1 MLRSFISFVVH
12 RRLLALCAT
21 LLIALYGVYS
31 YLHTAIE
38 AYPDVTNVQVGV
50 IAQAPGLAPEEVE
63 RQITQPLERELNG
76 TPGLVSLRSE
86 SYFGLAMVN
95 LVFNDDAQ
103 SFTARAEVA
112 QRLPQANLPDGVTP
126 EMAPDYTPLGK
137 IFYYRLQSDRHTLAQ
152 LRTEQ
157 EWHVVRV
164 LKQVQGVADVVSI
177 GGFVKEFHVEVD
189 PEKLYS
195 LGLSLD
201 DVSDAL
207 TKSNRNVGGGLMRRG
222 EQSLIIRGIGLLRTP
237 QEIQEVVVAMRGGAP
252 VTIGDVARVV
262 QAHTPRQG
270 SVGMDEH
277 DDVVQGI
284 VLLKRGENPSVV
296 LDNIHAKVE
305 ELANGGLPE
314 GMTMVTNYDRSDLVG
329 HTLKTVQHNLLF
341 GATLIVAVL
350 WLFLRSLRGSLI
362 VATVIPLS
370 LLVAFIGLHWLG
382 MPANLISMGAI
393 DFGIMVDGAVV
404 LAENIIRNARLRK
417 PQTANDMR
425 HIIVD
430 SAVAVAKPTLFAMAI
445 VIAAL
450 IPVFS
455 LQSIEGR
462 IFRPLAMTYSFALL
476 GALVFAMGLVPALCA
491 IFLRPKDVLV
501 EEPKVFDYM
510 HHGYQS
516 WISRILNG
524 AGRRMTTLLVFIVV
538 MVIAGVSVK
547 WLGTEFL
554 PELDEGDAYVL
565 VQMPA
570 SVSLQKGQEVLRD
583 VRLRLKV
590 FPEVISVT
598 TEQGRPESG
607 TDNETI
613 NLAKALVRLKP
624 HDAWRKG
631 LTKPELI
638 EQMRATLGEI
648 PGISFNFAQP
658 IRDSVEESTSGA
670 RGQVVLK
677 LFGPDIS
684 TLRGILEKTVSL
696 TKNIPGVVDL
706 GLYRDA
712 PAPQV
717 HVEFD
722 RQSLARQGIAMET
735 AQKTLEMALAG
746 NIATTLWEG
755 EYPVP
760 VRVRLPYVDRMD
772 EERIRNIAIPLP
784 NGGSVP
790 LHSVGAVSIK
800 IGNSSIFREGN
811 ARYMALKFNVEGRD
825 IGSVVK
831 DTLATFKE
839 NVKLPEGY
847 QALWGGEWENQQ
859 RAAARLKVVVPLSL
873 LIVYA
878 LLFSA
883 LGHARSAAVILLCA
897 PFAMVGGIAALHLTG
912 IELSISAAIGFIA
925 LLGQVALAGLL
936 VISSVEE
943 LRRQGMPMMQALVE
957 GAAERMRSILLV
969 ALLALLGLLPMALST
984 GVGSE
989 TQRPFASVIVGGMV
1003 LLPLVA
1009 LVLLPVLYALMGP
1022 KNMLTQEE
1030 IDESGQDD

>member
-12 RRLLALCAT
+12 RRLVALSVTLA
-21 LLIALYGVYS
+21 IAIYGVYA
-31 YLHTAIE
+31 YLQTAIE

-50 IAQAPGLAPEEVE
+50 ITQAPGLAPEEVE

-76 TPGLVSLRSE
+76 TPGLTALRSE
-86 SYFGLAMVN
+86 SYFGLSMIN
-95 LVFNDDAQ
+95 LVFNDNAN
-103 SFTARAEVA
+103 SFNSRAEVS
-112 QRLPQANLPDGVTP
+112 QRLPQANLPNGVTP

-137 IFYYRLQSDRHTLAQ
+137 VFYYRLQSDKHTLAQ

-207 TKSNRNVGGGLMRRG
+207 SKSNRNVGGGLMRRG
-222 EQSLIIRGIGLLRTP
+222 EQSFIIRGIGLLRTP
-237 QEIQEVVVAMRGGAP
+237 QEIQDVVVAMRGKAP

-262 QAHTPRQG
+262 QSHTPRQG
-270 SVGMDEH
+270 SVGMD
-277 DDVVQGI
+277 DQNDVVQGI
-284 VLLKRGENPSVV
+284 VLLKRGANPSIV
-296 LDNIHAKVE
+296 LDDIHAKVE
-305 ELANGGLPE
+305 ELNSGGLPE
-314 GMTMVTNYDRSDLVG
+314 GMKMVTNYDRSDLVG

-370 LLVAFIGLHWLG
+370 LLVAFIGLHALG

-404 LAENIIRNARLRK
+404 LAENILRNARLRK

-491 IFLRPKDVLV
+491 LLLKPKHVMV
-501 EEPKVFDYM
+501 EEPKIFDRA
-510 HHGYQS
+510 HHGYQN
-516 WISRILNG
+516 WIGRILST
-524 AGRRMTTLLVFIVV
+524 AKSRTA
-538 MVIAGVSVK
+538 VIAVFVSVLVVAGFSAK

-570 SVSLQKGQEVLRD
+570 SISLEKGQEVLRD

-590 FPEVISVT
+590 FPEVLTVT

-607 TDNETI
+607 TDNETL
-613 NLAKALVRLKP
+613 NLAKVLVRLKP
-624 HDAWRKG
+624 HGEWRKG
-631 LTKPELI
+631 LNKPALI
-638 EQMRATLGEI
+638 EEMRATLGEI
-648 PGISFNFAQP
+648 PGVAFNFAQP

-677 LFGPDIS
+677 LFGPDIP
-684 TLRGILEKTVSL
+684 TLRGILQQ
-696 TKNIPGVVDL
+696 TKGLVKDIDGVVDL
-706 GLYRDA
+706 DLYRDA

-722 RQSLARQGIAMET
+722 RQALARQGIAMED
-735 AQKTLEMALAG
+735 AQKTLEVALAG
-746 NIATTLWEG
+746 NVATTLWEG

-784 NGGSVP
+784 DGGSVP
-790 LHSVGAVSIK
+790 LGSVGTVSMK

-831 DTLATFKE
+831 DTLSTFKQ

-847 QALWGGEWENQQ
+847 IAQWGGEWENQQ
-859 RAAARLKVVVPLSL
+859 RAAARLKVVIPLSL
-873 LIVYA
+873 IVVYA
-878 LLFSA
+878 LLFGA
-883 LGHARSAAVILLCA
+883 LGQARSASIILLCA
-897 PFAMVGGIAALHLTG
+897 PFAMVGGIAALHMAS

-936 VISSVEE
+936 VVSAVED
-943 LRRQGMPMMQALVE
+943 LRRQGMPLMQALIE
-957 GAAERMRSILLV
+957 GTAERMRSIILV

-1003 LLPLVA
+1003 VLPLVA
-1009 LVLLPVLYALMGP
+1009 LVLLPVLYAWLGP
-1022 KNMLTQEE
+1022 KNMMTQEE
-1030 IDESGQDD
+1030 RDEGAQND

>member
-501 EEPKVFDYM
+501 EEPKVFDHM

-524 AGRRMTTLLVFIVV
+524 AGRRMATLLLFVVV

-800 IGNSSIFREGN
+800 IGHSSIFREGN

>member
-1 MLRSFISFVVH
+1 MLRSLIAFVVH
-12 RRLLALCAT
+12 RRMVALCAT
-21 LLIALYGVYS
+21 LAIAVFGVYA

-63 RQITQPLERELNG
+63 RQITQPLERALNG
-76 TPGLVSLRSE
+76 TPGLASLRSE

-95 LVFNDDAQ
+95 LVFDDHAK

-112 QRLPQANLPDGVTP
+112 QRLPQADLPEGVTP

-137 IFYYRLQSDRHTLAQ
+137 IFYYQLKSDRHTLAQ

-164 LKQVQGVADVVSI
+164 LKQVQGVADIVSI
-177 GGFVKEFHVEVD
+177 GGFVKEFHIEAD
-189 PEKLYS
+189 PDRLYAM
-195 LGLSLD
+195 GLTLD
-201 DVSDAL
+201 DVSEAIS
-207 TKSNRNVGGGLMRRG
+207 KSNRNVGGGLMRRG

-237 QEIQEVVVAMRGGAP
+237 QDIQTVVIALRGGAP
-252 VTIGDVARVV
+252 VTVGDVARVL
-262 QAHTPRQG
+262 QSHTPRQG
-270 SVGMDEH
+270 SVGQDEH

-296 LDNIHAKVE
+296 LDAIHLKVD
-305 ELANGGLPE
+305 ELNSGGLPE
-314 GMTMVTNYDRSDLVG
+314 GMSMVTNYDRSDLVG
-329 HTLKTVQHNLLF
+329 HTLATVQHNLLF
-341 GATLIVAVL
+341 GATLIVGVL

-370 LLVAFIGLHWLG
+370 LLTAFIGLYLLG

-417 PQTANDMR
+417 PTNRREMR
-425 HIIVD
+425 EIIID

-476 GALVFAMGLVPALCA
+476 GALVFALGLVPALCA
-491 IFLRPKDVLV
+491 IFLKPKHVMVD
-501 EEPKVFDYM
+501 EPKIFDKA
-510 HHGYQS
+510 HHGYQH
-516 WISRILNG
+516 WIG
-524 AGRRMTTLLVFIVV
+524 AVLGTGRKR
-538 MVIAGVSVK
+538 AGVLIASLIILLIGGVSAK
-547 WLGTEFL
+547 FLGTEFL
-554 PELDEGDAYVL
+554 PALDEGDAYVL

-570 SVSLQKGQEVLRD
+570 SISLEKGQEVLRD
-583 VRLRLKV
+583 VRMRLKA

-607 TDNETI
+607 TDNETL

-624 HDAWRKG
+624 HGEWRKG
-631 LTKPELI
+631 MSKPELI
-638 EQMRATLGEI
+638 EQMRETLGEI
-648 PGISFNFAQP
+648 PGVAFNFAQP

-677 LFGPDIS
+677 LFGPDITQLRQILQT
-684 TLRGILEKTVSL
+684 TLAVV
-696 TKNIPGVVDL
+696 KNIEGVVDL
-706 GLYRDA
+706 DLYRDA

-722 RQSLARQGIAMET
+722 RRALARQGIAMET
-735 AQKTLEMALAG
+735 AQKTLAGALAG
-746 NIATTLWEG
+746 DLATTLWEG

-760 VRVRLPYVDRMD
+760 VRVRLPYIDRMD

-784 NGGSVP
+784 DGGSVP
-790 LHSVGAVSIK
+790 LHAVGTVSVK

-831 DTLATFKE
+831 ETFALFNQ

-847 QALWGGEWENQQ
+847 QAVWGGEWENQQ

-873 LIVYA
+873 LVVYA
-878 LLFSA
+878 LLFGA
-883 LGHARSAAVILLCA
+883 LGQARSAGVILLCA
-897 PFAMVGGIAALHLTG
+897 PFTMVGGLAALHLAR
-912 IELSISAAIGFIA
+912 IDLSISAAIGFIA

-936 VISSVEE
+936 VISAVEE
-943 LRRQGMPMMQALVE
+943 LRRQGMPLMQALVE
-957 GAAERMRSILLV
+957 GTAERMRSVVLV

-1003 LLPLVA
+1003 ILPIVA
-1009 LVLLPVLYALMGP
+1009 LVLLPVLYAMLGP
-1022 KNMLTQEE
+1022 RNMMTQEE
-1030 IDESGQDD
+1030 RDEAAQND

>member
-12 RRLLALCAT
+12 RRLVALSVTLA
-21 LLIALYGVYS
+21 IAIYGVYA
-31 YLHTAIE
+31 YLQTAIE

-50 IAQAPGLAPEEVE
+50 ITQAPGLAPEEVE

-76 TPGLVSLRSE
+76 TPGLTALRSE
-86 SYFGLAMVN
+86 SYFGLSMIN
-95 LVFNDDAQ
+95 LVFNDNAN
-103 SFTARAEVA
+103 SFNSRAEVS
-112 QRLPQANLPDGVTP
+112 QRLPQANLPNGVTP

-137 IFYYRLQSDRHTLAQ
+137 VFYYRLQSDKHTLAQ

-207 TKSNRNVGGGLMRRG
+207 SKSNRNVGGGLMRRG
-222 EQSLIIRGIGLLRTP
+222 EQSFIIRGIGLLRTP
-237 QEIQEVVVAMRGGAP
+237 QEIQDVVVAMRGKAP

-262 QAHTPRQG
+262 QSHTPRQG
-270 SVGMDEH
+270 SVGMD
-277 DDVVQGI
+277 DQNDVVQGI
-284 VLLKRGENPSVV
+284 VLLKRGANPSIV
-296 LDNIHAKVE
+296 LDDIHAKVE
-305 ELANGGLPE
+305 ELNSGGLPE
-314 GMTMVTNYDRSDLVG
+314 GMKMVTNYDRSDLVG

-370 LLVAFIGLHWLG
+370 LLVAFIGLHALG

-404 LAENIIRNARLRK
+404 LAENILRNARLRK

-491 IFLRPKDVLV
+491 LLLKPKHVMV
-501 EEPKVFDYM
+501 EEPKIFDRA
-510 HHGYQS
+510 HHGYQN
-516 WISRILNG
+516 WIGRILST
-524 AGRRMTTLLVFIVV
+524 AKSRTA
-538 MVIAGVSVK
+538 VIAVFVSVLVVAGFSAK

-570 SVSLQKGQEVLRD
+570 SISLEKGQEVLRD

-590 FPEVISVT
+590 FPEVLTVT

-607 TDNETI
+607 TDNETL
-613 NLAKALVRLKP
+613 NLAKVLVRLKP
-624 HDAWRKG
+624 HGEWRKG
-631 LTKPELI
+631 LNKPALI
-638 EQMRATLGEI
+638 EEMRATLGEI
-648 PGISFNFAQP
+648 PGVAFNFAQP

-677 LFGPDIS
+677 LFGPDIP
-684 TLRGILEKTVSL
+684 TLRGILQQ
-696 TKNIPGVVDL
+696 TKGLVKGIDGVVDL
-706 GLYRDA
+706 DLYRDA

-722 RQSLARQGIAMET
+722 RQALARQGIAMED
-735 AQKTLEMALAG
+735 AQKTLEVALAG
-746 NIATTLWEG
+746 NVATTLWEG

-784 NGGSVP
+784 DGGSVP
-790 LHSVGAVSIK
+790 LGSVGTVSMK

-831 DTLATFKE
+831 DTLSTFKQ

-847 QALWGGEWENQQ
+847 IAQWGGEWENQQ
-859 RAAARLKVVVPLSL
+859 RAAARLKVVIPLSL
-873 LIVYA
+873 IVVYA
-878 LLFSA
+878 LLFGA
-883 LGHARSAAVILLCA
+883 LGQARSASIILLCA
-897 PFAMVGGIAALHLTG
+897 PFAMVGGIAALHMAS

-936 VISSVEE
+936 VVSAVED
-943 LRRQGMPMMQALVE
+943 LRRQGMPLMQALIE
-957 GAAERMRSILLV
+957 GTAERMRSIILV

-1003 LLPLVA
+1003 VLPLVA
-1009 LVLLPVLYALMGP
+1009 LVLLPVLYAWLGP
-1022 KNMLTQEE
+1022 KNMMTQEE
-1030 IDESGQDD
+1030 RDEGAQND

>member
-1 MLRSFISFVVH
+1 MLRSFIAFVVH
-12 RRLLALCAT
+12 RRLVALCAT
-21 LLIALYGVYS
+21 LAIALYGIYS
-31 YLHTAIE
+31 YLQTAIE

-86 SYFGLAMVN
+86 SYFGLSMIN
-95 LVFNDDAQ
+95 LVFNDEAQ
-103 SFTARAEVA
+103 SFTARALVA
-112 QRLPQANLPDGVTP
+112 QRLPQADLPDGVTP

-137 IFYYRLQSDRHTLAQ
+137 IFYYRLQSDKHTLAQ

-157 EWHVVRV
+157 EWRVVRV

-189 PEKLYS
+189 PEKLYR

-201 DVSDAL
+201 DVSEAL
-207 TKSNRNVGGGLMRRG
+207 AKSNRNVGGGLMRRG

-237 QEIQEVVVAMRGGAP
+237 QEMQEVVVAMRGKAP

-262 QAHTPRQG
+262 QSHTPRQG

-305 ELANGGLPE
+305 QLNSGGLPD
-314 GMTMVTNYDRSDLVG
+314 GMKMVTNFDRSDLVG

-341 GATLIVAVL
+341 GATLIVGLL

-404 LAENIIRNARLRK
+404 LAENIIRNARHRR

-491 IFLRPKDVLV
+491 LFLKPKHVMV
-501 EEPKVFDYM
+501 EEPKVFERAE
-510 HHGYQS
+510 HGYQH
-516 WISRILNG
+516 WIAGVLG
-524 AGRRMTTLLVFIVV
+524 AGRKRFAVIAAFTAVLLV
-538 MVIAGVSVK
+538 AGVSAK

-570 SVSLQKGQEVLRD
+570 SISLEKGQEVLRD

-607 TDNETI
+607 TDNETL
-613 NLAKALVRLKP
+613 NLAKVLVRLKP
-624 HDAWRKG
+624 HGEWRKG
-631 LTKPELI
+631 LDKPALI
-638 EQMRATLGEI
+638 EQMRATLSEI
-648 PGISFNFAQP
+648 PGVAFNFAQP

-677 LFGPDIS
+677 VFGPEIPK
-684 TLRGILEKTVSL
+684 LRAILEQTVSL
-696 TKNIPGVVDL
+696 VGKIDGVVDL

-722 RQSLARQGIAMET
+722 RQALARQGIAMET
-735 AQKTLEMALAG
+735 AQKSLGVALAG
-746 NIATTLWEG
+746 NVATTLWEG
-755 EYPVP
+755 EFPVP

-784 NGGSVP
+784 DGGSVP
-790 LHSVGAVSIK
+790 LHSVGTVSIK

-831 DTLATFKE
+831 DTLATFKA
-839 NVKLPEGY
+839 NVQLPEGY
-847 QALWGGEWENQQ
+847 QAVWGGEWENQQ

-878 LLFSA
+878 LLFGA
-883 LGHARSAAVILLCA
+883 LGQARSAGIILLCA
-897 PFAMVGGIAALHLTG
+897 PFAMVGGIAALHLAQ

-936 VISSVEE
+936 VISAVEE
-943 LRRQGMPMMQALVE
+943 LRRQGMPLMEALIA
-957 GAAERMRSILLV
+957 GTAERMRSILLV

-989 TQRPFASVIVGGMV
+989 TQKPFASVIVGGMV
-1003 LLPLVA
+1003 VLPLVA

-1030 IDESGQDD
+1030 RDERAQDE

>member
-1 MLRSFISFVVH
+1 MLRSLIAFVVH
-12 RRLLALCAT
+12 RRLVALCAT
-21 LLIALYGVYS
+21 LAIAVFGVYA

-76 TPGLVSLRSE
+76 TPGLISLRSE
-86 SYFGLAMVN
+86 SYFGLAMIN
-95 LVFNDDAQ
+95 LVFDDNAK

-112 QRLPQANLPDGVTP
+112 QRLPQANLPEGVTP

-137 IFYYRLQSDRHTLAQ
+137 IFYYRLKSERHNLAQ

-157 EWHVVRV
+157 EWRVVRV

-177 GGFVKEFHVEVD
+177 GGFVKEFHVEAD
-189 PEKLYS
+189 PDRLYAM
-195 LGLSLD
+195 GLTLE
-201 DVSDAL
+201 DVSQAIS
-207 TKSNRNVGGGLMRRG
+207 KSNRNVGGGLMRRG

-237 QEIQEVVVAMRGGAP
+237 QDIQNVVVTLRGGAP
-252 VTIGDVARVV
+252 VTVGDVARVL
-262 QAHTPRQG
+262 QSHTPRQG

-296 LDNIHAKVE
+296 LDAIHVKVN
-305 ELANGGLPE
+305 ELNNGGLPE
-314 GMTMVTNYDRSDLVG
+314 GMSMTTNYDRSDLVG
-329 HTLKTVQHNLLF
+329 HTLATVQHNLLF
-341 GATLIVAVL
+341 GATLIVGVL

-370 LLVAFIGLHWLG
+370 LLTAFIGLYLLG

-404 LAENIIRNARLRK
+404 LAENIIRNARQRK
-417 PQTANDMR
+417 PTTSREMR
-425 HIIVD
+425 EIIID

-462 IFRPLAMTYSFALL
+462 IFRPLALTYSFALL

-491 IFLRPKDVLV
+491 LFLKPKHVMVD
-501 EEPKVFDYM
+501 EPKIFDTV
-510 HHGYQS
+510 HHGYQR
-516 WISRILNG
+516 WISAVVATGRKR
-524 AGRRMTTLLVFIVV
+524 AGVLVTALVLLV
-538 MVIAGVSVK
+538 AGGISVK
-547 WLGTEFL
+547 FLGTEFL

-570 SVSLQKGQEVLRD
+570 SISLEKGQEVLRD
-583 VRLRLKV
+583 VRSRLKV

-607 TDNETI
+607 TDNETL

-624 HDAWRKG
+624 HGEWRKG
-631 LTKPELI
+631 MSKPDLI

-648 PGISFNFAQP
+648 PGVAFNFAQP

-677 LFGPDIS
+677 VFGSDIS
-684 TLRGILEKTVSL
+684 QLRQILQKTLSVVKGID
-696 TKNIPGVVDL
+696 GVVDL
-706 GLYRDA
+706 DLYRDA

-722 RQSLARQGIAMET
+722 RRALARQGIAMET
-735 AQKTLEMALAG
+735 AQTTLAGALAG
-746 NIATTLWEG
+746 DVATTLWEG
-755 EYPVP
+755 EYAVP

-790 LHSVGAVSIK
+790 LHAVGTVGVK

-831 DTLATFKE
+831 ETFALFNQ

-847 QALWGGEWENQQ
+847 QAIWGGEWENQQ
-859 RAAARLKVVVPLSL
+859 RAAARLKIVVPLSL
-873 LIVYA
+873 LVVYA

-883 LGHARSAAVILLCA
+883 LGQARSASVILLCA
-897 PFAMVGGIAALHLTG
+897 PFTMVGGLAALHLAG
-912 IELSISAAIGFIA
+912 IDLSISAAIGFIA

-936 VISSVEE
+936 VISAVEE

-957 GAAERMRSILLV
+957 GTAERMRSVVLV

-1003 LLPLVA
+1003 VLPIVA
-1009 LVLLPVLYALMGP
+1009 LVLLPVLYMLFGP
-1022 KNMLTQEE
+1022 RNMMTQEE
-1030 IDESGQDD
+1030 RDEAAQND

>member
-12 RRLLALCAT
+12 RRLVALSVTLA
-21 LLIALYGVYS
+21 IAIYGVYA
-31 YLHTAIE
+31 YLQTAIE

-50 IAQAPGLAPEEVE
+50 ITQAPGLAPEEVE

-76 TPGLVSLRSE
+76 TPGLTALRSE
-86 SYFGLAMVN
+86 SYFGLSMIN
-95 LVFNDDAQ
+95 LVFNDNAN
-103 SFTARAEVA
+103 SFNSRAEVS
-112 QRLPQANLPDGVTP
+112 QRLPQANLPNGVTP

-137 IFYYRLQSDRHTLAQ
+137 VFYYRLQSDKHTLAQ

-207 TKSNRNVGGGLMRRG
+207 SKSNRNVGGGLMRRG
-222 EQSLIIRGIGLLRTP
+222 EQSFIIRGIGLLRTP
-237 QEIQEVVVAMRGGAP
+237 QEIQDVVVAMRGKAP
-252 VTIGDVARVV
+252 VTIGDVARVA
-262 QAHTPRQG
+262 QSHTPRQG
-270 SVGMDEH
+270 SVGMD
-277 DDVVQGI
+277 DQNDVVQGI
-284 VLLKRGENPSVV
+284 VLLKRGANPSIV
-296 LDNIHAKVE
+296 LDDIHAKVE
-305 ELANGGLPE
+305 ELNSGGLPE
-314 GMTMVTNYDRSDLVG
+314 GMKMVTNYDRSDLVG

-370 LLVAFIGLHWLG
+370 LLVAFIGLHALG

-404 LAENIIRNARLRK
+404 LAENILRNARLRK

-491 IFLRPKDVLV
+491 LLLKPKHVMV
-501 EEPKVFDYM
+501 EEPKIFDRA
-510 HHGYQS
+510 HHGYQH
-516 WISRILNG
+516 WIGRILST
-524 AGRRMTTLLVFIVV
+524 AKSRTA
-538 MVIAGVSVK
+538 VIAVFVSVLVVAGFSAK

-570 SVSLQKGQEVLRD
+570 SISLEKGQEVLRD

-590 FPEVISVT
+590 FPEVLTVT

-607 TDNETI
+607 TDNETL
-613 NLAKALVRLKP
+613 NLAKVLVRLKP
-624 HDAWRKG
+624 HGEWRKG
-631 LTKPELI
+631 LNKPALI
-638 EQMRATLGEI
+638 EEMRATLGEI
-648 PGISFNFAQP
+648 PGVAFNFAQP

-677 LFGPDIS
+677 LFGPDIP
-684 TLRGILEKTVSL
+684 TLRGILQQ
-696 TKNIPGVVDL
+696 TKGLVKGIDGVVDL
-706 GLYRDA
+706 DLYRDA

-722 RQSLARQGIAMET
+722 RQALARQGIAMED
-735 AQKTLEMALAG
+735 AQKTLEVALAG
-746 NIATTLWEG
+746 NVATTLWEG

-784 NGGSVP
+784 DGGSVP
-790 LHSVGAVSIK
+790 LGSVGTVSMK

-831 DTLATFKE
+831 DTLATFKQ

-847 QALWGGEWENQQ
+847 IAQWGGEWENQQ
-859 RAAARLKVVVPLSL
+859 RAAARLKIVIPLSL
-873 LIVYA
+873 IVVYA
-878 LLFSA
+878 LLFGA
-883 LGHARSAAVILLCA
+883 LGQARSASIILLCA
-897 PFAMVGGIAALHLTG
+897 PFAMVGGIAALHLAH

-936 VISSVEE
+936 VVSAVED
-943 LRRQGMPMMQALVE
+943 LRRQGMPLMQALIE
-957 GAAERMRSILLV
+957 GTAERMRSIILV

-1003 LLPLVA
+1003 VLPLVA
-1009 LVLLPVLYALMGP
+1009 LVLLPVLYAWLGP
-1022 KNMLTQEE
+1022 KNMMTQEE
-1030 IDESGQDD
+1030 RDEGAQND

>member
-1 MLRSFISFVVH
+1 MLRSFIAFVVH
-12 RRLLALCAT
+12 RRLVALSVTLA
-21 LLIALYGVYS
+21 IALYGVYA
-31 YLHTAIE
+31 YLQTAIE

-50 IAQAPGLAPEEVE
+50 ITQAPGLAPEEVE

-76 TPGLVSLRSE
+76 TPGLTALRSE
-86 SYFGLAMVN
+86 SYFGLSMIN
-95 LVFNDDAQ
+95 LVFDDNAN
-103 SFTARAEVA
+103 SFNSRAEVS
-112 QRLPQANLPDGVTP
+112 QRLPQANLPNGVTP

-137 IFYYRLQSDRHTLAQ
+137 VFYYRLQSERHTLAQ

-201 DVSDAL
+201 DVSEAL
-207 TKSNRNVGGGLMRRG
+207 SKSNRNVGGGLMRRG
-222 EQSLIIRGIGLLRTP
+222 EQSFIIRGIGLLRTP
-237 QEIQEVVVAMRGGAP
+237 QEIQDVVVAMRGKAP
-252 VTIGDVARVV
+252 VTIGDVARVA
-262 QAHTPRQG
+262 QSHTPRQG
-270 SVGMDEH
+270 SVGMD
-277 DDVVQGI
+277 DQNDVVQGI
-284 VLLKRGENPSVV
+284 VLLKRGANPSIV
-296 LDNIHAKVE
+296 LDAIHAKVD
-305 ELANGGLPE
+305 ELNGGGLPE
-314 GMTMVTNYDRSDLVG
+314 GMQMVTNYDRSDLVG

-404 LAENIIRNARLRK
+404 LAENIIRNARQRK
-417 PQTANDMR
+417 PQTTNDMR

-491 IFLRPKDVLV
+491 LLLKPKHVMV
-501 EEPKVFDYM
+501 EEPKIFDRA
-510 HHGYQS
+510 HHGYQH
-516 WISRILNG
+516 WIGRVLNTAKSRM
-524 AGRRMTTLLVFIVV
+524 AVMAVFVSVLVV
-538 MVIAGVSVK
+538 AGVSAK

-570 SVSLQKGQEVLRD
+570 SISLEKGQEVLRD

-590 FPEVISVT
+590 FPEVITVT

-607 TDNETI
+607 TDNETL
-613 NLAKALVRLKP
+613 NLAKVLVRLKP
-624 HDAWRKG
+624 HGDWRKG
-631 LTKPELI
+631 LTKPALI
-638 EQMRATLGEI
+638 EEMRATLGEI
-648 PGISFNFAQP
+648 PGVAFNFAQP

-677 LFGPDIS
+677 LFGPDIP
-684 TLRGILEKTVSL
+684 TLRSILQQ
-696 TKNIPGVVDL
+696 TKGLVKDIDGVVDL
-706 GLYRDA
+706 DLYRDA

-722 RQSLARQGIAMET
+722 RQALARQGIAMED
-735 AQKTLEMALAG
+735 AQKTLEVALAG
-746 NIATTLWEG
+746 NVATTLWEG

-784 NGGSVP
+784 DGGSVP
-790 LHSVGAVSIK
+790 LGSVGTVSMK

-831 DTLATFKE
+831 DTLATFKQ

-847 QALWGGEWENQQ
+847 VAQWGGEWENQQ
-859 RAAARLKVVVPLSL
+859 RAAARLKVVIPLSL
-873 LIVYA
+873 VVVYA
-878 LLFSA
+878 LLFGA
-883 LGHARSAAVILLCA
+883 LGQARSASIILLCA
-897 PFAMVGGIAALHLTG
+897 PFVMVGGIAALHLG
-912 IELSISAAIGFIA
+912 QIELSISAAIGFIA

-936 VISSVEE
+936 VVSAVED
-943 LRRQGMPMMQALVE
+943 LRRQGMPLMQALIE
-957 GAAERMRSILLV
+957 GTAERMRSIILV

-1003 LLPLVA
+1003 VLPLVA
-1009 LVLLPVLYALMGP
+1009 LVLLPVLYAWLGP
-1022 KNMLTQEE
+1022 KNMMTQEE
-1030 IDESGQDD
+1030 RDESAQND

>member
-524 AGRRMTTLLVFIVV
+524 AGRRMATLLVFIVV

-790 LHSVGAVSIK
+790 LHSVGTVSIK

>member
-12 RRLLALCAT
+12 RRLVALSVTLA
-21 LLIALYGVYS
+21 IAIYGVYA
-31 YLHTAIE
+31 YLQTAIE

-50 IAQAPGLAPEEVE
+50 ITQAPGLAPEEVE

-76 TPGLVSLRSE
+76 TPGLTALRSE
-86 SYFGLAMVN
+86 SYFGLSMIN
-95 LVFNDDAQ
+95 LVFDDNAN
-103 SFTARAEVA
+103 SFNSRAEVS
-112 QRLPQANLPDGVTP
+112 QRLPQANLPNGVTP

-137 IFYYRLQSDRHTLAQ
+137 VFYYRLQSDKHTLAQ

-207 TKSNRNVGGGLMRRG
+207 SKSNRNVGGGLMRRG
-222 EQSLIIRGIGLLRTP
+222 EQSFIIRGIGLLRTP
-237 QEIQEVVVAMRGGAP
+237 QEIQDVVVAMRGKAP

-262 QAHTPRQG
+262 QSHTPRQG
-270 SVGMDEH
+270 SVGMD
-277 DDVVQGI
+277 DQNDVVQGI
-284 VLLKRGENPSVV
+284 VLLKRGANPSIV
-296 LDNIHAKVE
+296 LDDIHAKVE
-305 ELANGGLPE
+305 ELNSGGLPE
-314 GMTMVTNYDRSDLVG
+314 GMKMVTNYDRSDLVG

-370 LLVAFIGLHWLG
+370 LLVAFIGLHALG

-404 LAENIIRNARLRK
+404 LAENILRNARLRK

-491 IFLRPKDVLV
+491 LLLKPKHVMV
-501 EEPKVFDYM
+501 EEPKIFDRA
-510 HHGYQS
+510 HHGYQN
-516 WISRILNG
+516 WIGRILST
-524 AGRRMTTLLVFIVV
+524 AKSRTA
-538 MVIAGVSVK
+538 VIAVFVSVLVVAGFSAK

-570 SVSLQKGQEVLRD
+570 FISLEKGQEVLRD

-590 FPEVISVT
+590 FPEVLTVT

-607 TDNETI
+607 TDNETL
-613 NLAKALVRLKP
+613 NLAKVLVRLKP
-624 HDAWRKG
+624 HGEWRKG
-631 LTKPELI
+631 LNKPALI
-638 EQMRATLGEI
+638 EEMRATLGEI
-648 PGISFNFAQP
+648 PGVAFNFAQP

-677 LFGPDIS
+677 LFGPDIP
-684 TLRGILEKTVSL
+684 TLRGILQQ
-696 TKNIPGVVDL
+696 TKGLVKGIDGVVDL
-706 GLYRDA
+706 DLYRDA

-722 RQSLARQGIAMET
+722 RQALARQGIAMED
-735 AQKTLEMALAG
+735 AQKTLEVALAG
-746 NIATTLWEG
+746 NVATTLWEG

-784 NGGSVP
+784 DGGSVP
-790 LHSVGAVSIK
+790 LGSVGTVSMK

-831 DTLATFKE
+831 DTLSTFKQ

-847 QALWGGEWENQQ
+847 IAQWGGEWENQQ
-859 RAAARLKVVVPLSL
+859 RAAARLKVVIPLSL
-873 LIVYA
+873 IVVYA
-878 LLFSA
+878 LLFGA
-883 LGHARSAAVILLCA
+883 LGQARSASIILLCA
-897 PFAMVGGIAALHLTG
+897 PFAMVGGIAALHMAS

-936 VISSVEE
+936 VVSAVED
-943 LRRQGMPMMQALVE
+943 LRRQGMPLMQALIE
-957 GAAERMRSILLV
+957 GTAERMRSIILV

-1003 LLPLVA
+1003 VLPLVA
-1009 LVLLPVLYALMGP
+1009 LVLLPVLYAWLGP
-1022 KNMLTQEE
+1022 KNMMTQEE
-1030 IDESGQDD
+1030 RDEGAQND

>member
-12 RRLLALCAT
+12 RRLVALSVTLA
-21 LLIALYGVYS
+21 IAIYGVYA
-31 YLHTAIE
+31 YLQTAIE

-50 IAQAPGLAPEEVE
+50 ITQAPGLAPEEVE

-76 TPGLVSLRSE
+76 TPGLTALRSE
-86 SYFGLAMVN
+86 SYFGLSMIN
-95 LVFNDDAQ
+95 LVFNDNAN
-103 SFTARAEVA
+103 SFNSRAEVS
-112 QRLPQANLPDGVTP
+112 QRLPQANLPNGVTP

-137 IFYYRLQSDRHTLAQ
+137 VFYYRLQSDKHTLAQ

-207 TKSNRNVGGGLMRRG
+207 SKSNRNVGGGLMRRG
-222 EQSLIIRGIGLLRTP
+222 EQSFIIRGIGLLRTP
-237 QEIQEVVVAMRGGAP
+237 QEIQDVVVAMRGKAP
-252 VTIGDVARVV
+252 VTIGDVARVA
-262 QAHTPRQG
+262 QSHTPRQG
-270 SVGMDEH
+270 SVGMD
-277 DDVVQGI
+277 DQNDVVQGI
-284 VLLKRGENPSVV
+284 VLLKRGANPSIV
-296 LDNIHAKVE
+296 LDDIHAKVE
-305 ELANGGLPE
+305 ELNSGGLPE
-314 GMTMVTNYDRSDLVG
+314 GMKMVTNYDRSDLVG

-370 LLVAFIGLHWLG
+370 LLVAFIGLHALG

-404 LAENIIRNARLRK
+404 LAENILRNARLRK

-491 IFLRPKDVLV
+491 LLLKPKHVMV
-501 EEPKVFDYM
+501 EEPKIFDRA
-510 HHGYQS
+510 HHGYQH
-516 WISRILNG
+516 WIGRILST
-524 AGRRMTTLLVFIVV
+524 AKSRTT
-538 MVIAGVSVK
+538 VIAVFVSVLVVAGFSAK

-570 SVSLQKGQEVLRD
+570 SISLEKGQEVLRD

-590 FPEVISVT
+590 FPEVLTVT

-607 TDNETI
+607 TDNETL
-613 NLAKALVRLKP
+613 NLAKVLVRLKP
-624 HDAWRKG
+624 HGEWRKG
-631 LTKPELI
+631 LNKPALI
-638 EQMRATLGEI
+638 EEMRATLGEI
-648 PGISFNFAQP
+648 PGVAFNFAQP

-677 LFGPDIS
+677 LFGPDIP
-684 TLRGILEKTVSL
+684 TLRGILQQ
-696 TKNIPGVVDL
+696 TKGLVKGIDGVVDL
-706 GLYRDA
+706 DLYRDA

-722 RQSLARQGIAMET
+722 RQALARQGIAMED
-735 AQKTLEMALAG
+735 AQKTLEVALAG
-746 NIATTLWEG
+746 NVATTLWEG

-784 NGGSVP
+784 DGGSVP
-790 LHSVGAVSIK
+790 LGSVGTVSMK

-831 DTLATFKE
+831 DTLATFKQ

-847 QALWGGEWENQQ
+847 IAQWGGEWENQQ
-859 RAAARLKVVVPLSL
+859 RAAARLKIVIPLSL
-873 LIVYA
+873 IVVYA
-878 LLFSA
+878 LLFGA
-883 LGHARSAAVILLCA
+883 LGQARSASIILLCA
-897 PFAMVGGIAALHLTG
+897 PFAMVGGIAALHLAH

-936 VISSVEE
+936 VVSAVED
-943 LRRQGMPMMQALVE
+943 LRRQGMPLMQALIE
-957 GAAERMRSILLV
+957 GTAERMRSIILV

-1003 LLPLVA
+1003 VLPLVA
-1009 LVLLPVLYALMGP
+1009 LVLLPVLYAWLGP
-1022 KNMLTQEE
+1022 KNMMTQEE
-1030 IDESGQDD
+1030 RDEGAQND